1 MLLLALMNL
10 NDIKGIIEVNGK
22 TYDPKNLIQAIIDQG
37 MKIRAVND
45 SLLIGRTFIDPS
57 PGLPSDSTSCPIVDH
72 CKIFDKLSLE
82 AAYLADNSAELSTDF
97 PSLDIFP
104 SFQSDQQRSYVDRIE
119 VNDDDLSIQNLS
131 SLFDDPSSLYD
142 DQNQNTQLNMNRKNL
157 SDIDST
163 EMVGHSPLTRYGP
176 STRIESK
183 KIPLKFRGTCP
194 QCSSTINVKWKYCAC
209 CGGIIR

>member
-1 MLLLALMNL
+1 MNL

-22 TYDPKNLIQAIIDQG
+22 TYDPKILLQAILDQG
-37 MKIRAVND
+37 MKIRAVNG

-57 PGLPSDSTSCPIVDH
+57 PGLLSDSASCPIIDH

-82 AAYLADNSAELSTDF
+82 ASYLENNSEDLSTDF

-104 SFQSDQQRSYVDRIE
+104 SFQSDQRRSYVDRIE
-119 VNDDDLSIQNLS
+119 VNDEDLSIQNLS

-142 DQNQNTQLNMNRKNL
+142 DQNQNTQFDMNRKDL
-157 SDIDST
+157 SEIDST
-163 EMVGHSPLTRYGP
+163 EMVGHSQLTRYGP
-176 STRIESK
+176 PSRIESS
-183 KIPLKFRGTCP
+183 KIPSKLRGTCP

-209 CGGIIR
+209 CGSLMR